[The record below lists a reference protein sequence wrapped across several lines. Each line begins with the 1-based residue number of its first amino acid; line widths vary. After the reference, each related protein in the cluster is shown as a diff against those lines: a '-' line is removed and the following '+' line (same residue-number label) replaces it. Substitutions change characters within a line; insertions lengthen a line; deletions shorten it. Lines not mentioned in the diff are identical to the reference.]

1 MKRQTIQEINREIE
15 LNPDNPVAY
24 NIRGNIKSSISDYK
38 GAVKDYSRAIEL
50 DPGYAEAFY
59 RRGHAKNNMGD
70 KQGAL
75 EDLNRA
81 GELGYKQAFEDIREI
96 EGK

>member
-24 NIRGNIKSSISDYK
+24 NIRGNIKSSIGDYK
-38 GAVKDYSRAIEL
+38 GAAKDYGRAIEL
-50 DPGYAEAFY
+50 DPGYAEAYY
-59 RRGHAKNNMGD
+59 RRGNAKNNMGD

-75 EDLNRA
+75 QDLNRA
-81 GELGYKQAFEDIREI
+81 GELGYKQAYEDIKEI
-96 EGK
+96 TEK